1 MKLIKAKLILLTVV
15 AKSVATAQVD
25 PNYRQYR
32 FNALLL
38 NPAHAGANAYSDVSM
53 LASSQWVGMP
63 GAPRTVTASGNFL
76 PIKNFG
82 IGFTVIADEAG
93 PMKSNMSAVNL
104 AYHLKISETIR
115 FSVGIKGSVGSLN
128 VRLSGLSTTDPNDPD
143 MNNLTSGIAYNAGFG
158 ALLHGEKF
166 FIGVSQP
173 RVVSNTFNGDL
184 TYYVETKG
192 GLLAYGGMNLKL
204 SESLMF
210 RPSIMSRFRTNAPS
224 TFDANGIFTINN
236 KVDVGLV
243 YHSNSNFQLN
253 DAAAGAI
260 FGVEFDKRMYLGYS
274 YTYPTNKL
282 NIVTP
287 QCHEL
292 VLRLKLKSIGIG
304 NGTSNNTRF
313 FN

>member
-1 MKLIKAKLILLTVV
+1 MKIIKATLILLTVV
-15 AKSVATAQVD
+15 AASVATAQID

-38 NPAHAGANAYSDVSM
+38 NPAHAGANAYSDVST
-53 LASSQWVGMP
+53 LASNQWIGMP
-63 GAPRTVTASGNFL
+63 GAPRTVTVSGNFL

-82 IGFTVIADEAG
+82 VGFSVMADEMG

-104 AYHLKISETIR
+104 AYHLRVSETVK
-115 FSVGIKGSVGSLN
+115 FSVGIKASIGSLN
-128 VRLSGLSTTDPNDPD
+128 VNLSGLSTTDPNDPD
-143 MNNLTSGIAYNAGFG
+143 MNNLTTGIAYNAGFG
-158 ALLHGEKF
+158 ALLHSKKF

-173 RVVSNTFNGDL
+173 RVVSNTFNRDL

-192 GLLAYGGMNLKL
+192 GLLAYGGLNLKMG
-204 SESLMF
+204 ESVMF
-210 RPSIMSRFRTNAPS
+210 RPSVMSRLRMDAPA
-224 TFDANGIFTINN
+224 TIDVNGVFTIYN
-236 KVDVGLV
+236 KLDIGLL
-243 YHSNSNFQLN
+243 YHSNSNFLLN

-260 FGVEFDKRMYLGYS
+260 FGFEFDKRMYLGYS

-287 QCHEL
+287 NCHEI